1 MRQPKGFE
9 LIINRPHHMAKSRRF
24 ADAGLT
30 LVFWV
35 LLLYLWQPLISIIA
49 WVFKSKIFYNHM
61 IVLGGIYELAQLAL
75 FYTIIILLLGG
86 SLLVWAKVNQFRFRG
101 KEKRKS
107 IENVGI
113 EKEAERYGVTAK
125 TLMQWKNIK
134 NSEVYFSEDGAPVV
148 INNDKAPP
156 DPKLQNFSI

>member
-1 MRQPKGFE
+1 M
-9 LIINRPHHMAKSRRF
+9 
-24 ADAGLT
+24 
-30 LVFWV
+30 
-35 LLLYLWQPLISIIA
+35 
-49 WVFKSKIFYNHM
+49 
-61 IVLGGIYELAQLAL
+61 
-75 FYTIIILLLGG
+75 
-86 SLLVWAKVNQFRFRG
+86 NQFRFRG